1 MAAMATKAA
10 ARAAIGGVPPFALRP
25 GRIGH
30 RSPAT
35 AALPRGAEL
44 NAGIASFYDESSSLW
59 ESVWGEHMH
68 HGYYAAT
75 TNGGGVDHRRAQV
88 EMINRVL
95 AFADV
100 AGNSQAEIADVLDV
114 GCGE

>member
-1 MAAMATKAA
+1 MASKAV
-10 ARAAIGGVPPFALRP
+10 IGGVPPPFALCSGRQRRRR
-25 GRIGH
+25 RIGH
-30 RSPAT
+30 RSPAS

-68 HGYYAAT
+68 HGYYAT

-100 AGNSQAEIADVLDV
+100 AGDSQAEIADVLDV

>member
-1 MAAMATKAA
+1 MTLNQRIKA
-10 ARAAIGGVPPFALRP
+10 
-25 GRIGH
+25 
-30 RSPAT
+30 
-35 AALPRGAEL
+35 
-44 NAGIASFYDESSSLW
+44 FYDQSTPIWLDT
-59 ESVWGEHMH
+59 WGEHMH